1 MFFLFLKHFCVRM
14 CLCHTQVIDLCCCFV
29 LLREEPSEFILFI
42 LTLIAANAFFFF
54 CVFYFWSLS
63 CKPQM
68 YLITVCLDFWL

>member
-54 CVFYFWSLS
+54 LCLLFLEFVLQASDVLDYCV
-63 CKPQM
+63 P
-68 YLITVCLDFWL
+68 